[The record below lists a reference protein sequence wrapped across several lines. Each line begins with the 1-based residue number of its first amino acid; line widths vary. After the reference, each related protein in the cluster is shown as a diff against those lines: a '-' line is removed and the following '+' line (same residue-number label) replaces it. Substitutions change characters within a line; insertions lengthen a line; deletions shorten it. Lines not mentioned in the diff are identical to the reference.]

1 MTNRSTWYAHQ
12 CLAASGIA
20 VMDSRIAWQ
29 LRPDLWSGAQDCGIT
44 FRKQQNVEGA
54 QRLVATFPMYGD
66 VQVYAR
72 SRRDLVQRLEY
83 IVGEA
88 PTEIR
93 EWAPEVPVVSP
104 QQAAKREANRKEIE
118 RLEALR
124 KVAISNLPSHDCQER
139 RDILAARKE
148 LGMLLPETAAAE
160 PLARY
165 PAGSGTA

>member
-44 FRKQQNVEGA
+44 FRKQQTVEGA
-54 QRLVATFPMYGD
+54 QRLVATFPRYGD

-93 EWAPEVPVVSP
+93 EWTPEVPAVSP

-148 LGMLLPETAAAE
+148 LGMLLPETAAVE
-160 PLARY
+160 SLARY

>member
-12 CLAASGIA
+12 CLAASGLA

-44 FRKQQNVEGA
+44 FRKQQTVEGA
-54 QRLVATFPMYGD
+54 QRLVATFPRYGD
-66 VQVYAR
+66 VQIYAR
-72 SRRDLVQRLEY
+72 SLDNLAKRLQW

-88 PTEIR
+88 PTEIC
-93 EWAPEVPVVSP
+93 EWAPEVPAVSP

-148 LGMLLPETAAAE
+148 LGMLLPETAAVE
-160 PLARY
+160 SLARY